1 MRNIV
6 TATSNT
12 NTYETN
18 KKSSEK
24 QKKNRRQTT
33 ENVIEIE
40 YRTTPPIRTSY
51 KYSSLAG
58 MNVNQFLLN
67 LLKHWNRL
75 HGLYEVL
82 LVYFQCVHEQRREKK
97 NEVNKSHQTAND
109 TKRRNE
115 RQKKRGR
122 ERWRERKRNSLFTLH
137 ISRFGIGMN
146 NNKHKCSWEIC
157 FLYVRQQIWC
167 LVIERF
173 GRNAKHSNSSQVK
186 CDVH

>member
-97 NEVNKSHQTAND
+97 TKSTRATKQPMTQNGGTND
-109 TKRRNE
+109 KRREGGNDEE
-115 RQKKRGR
+115 RGK
-122 ERWRERKRNSLFTLH
+122 ET
-137 ISRFGIGMN
+137 RFLRYTFLDSGLVWTTTNINAPGKFVFYMLD
-146 NNKHKCSWEIC
+146 NK
-157 FLYVRQQIWC
+157 Y
-167 LVIERF
+167 
-173 GRNAKHSNSSQVK
+173 
-186 CDVH
+186 DVW